1 MLLRRDRPHGSNLT
15 LLAGKTVL
23 FLVSEDWY
31 FWSHRLPFAKAARD
45 AGARVVVA
53 ASMASFVDR
62 IRDEG
67 FEPVHIP
74 FDRAGSN
81 PLRDL
86 RTLWLIAR
94 AYRAYRPDLVHHIAL
109 KPVLY
114 GSLAAALTGVPRFV
128 NALAGMGFLIISDS
142 LFARVFRPIV
152 RFCLRAA
159 GNRKNCR
166 ILVQNDNDR
175 ALLESGVGVASEHIV
190 VIRGSG
196 VDISAFAP
204 TPEPAGPPIALCVS
218 RMLWDKGIGELVEAA
233 ELLRT
238 NGSSIKVRL
247 VGPTDVNPS
256 GITQTQLEAWKAA
269 GVVEVAGHSDDIA
282 GEYARAHIAVLPSY
296 REGLPKS
303 LLEAAACARP
313 IVATD
318 VPGCR
323 DICRH
328 QETGLLVPRHS
339 VTQLAEALQI
349 LADSATLR
357 RQYGQA
363 ARRLAVERFADSIV
377 TAETL
382 GLYEQLLAQ

>member
-1 MLLRRDRPHGSNLT
+1 LT
-15 LLAGKTVL
+15 KSFLGGKTVL

-31 FWSHRLPFAKAARD
+31 FWSHRLPFARAARD
-45 AGARVVVA
+45 AGARVIVA
-53 ASMASFVDR
+53 ANMANFTDR

-86 RTLWLIAR
+86 RTLWLIGR
-94 AYRAYRPDLVHHIAL
+94 AYRSYRPDLVHHIAL

-114 GSLAAALTGVPRFV
+114 GSLAAALTGVPRCV

-152 RFCLRAA
+152 RLCLRAA
-159 GNRKNCR
+159 GNRKNYR

-175 ALLESGVGVASEHIV
+175 ALLETGVGVVPEHIV

-204 TPEPAGPPIALCVS
+204 TPEPTGSPIALCVS

-233 ELLRT
+233 HLLKT
-238 NGSSIKVRL
+238 NGSPIKIRL

-256 GITQTQLEAWKAA
+256 GIAQTQLDAWKAA
-269 GVVEVAGHSDDIA
+269 GVVEVGGYSQDIA

-303 LLEAAACARP
+303 LLEAAACGRP

-328 QETGLLVPRHS
+328 QETGLLVPPHS
-339 VTQLAEALQI
+339 VTQLADALQV
-349 LADSATLR
+349 LADNPALR
-357 RQYGQA
+357 RQYGEA
-363 ARRLAVERFADSIV
+363 ARRLAVNRFAESIV
-377 TAETL
+377 TGETL
-382 GLYEQLLAQ
+382 KLYEQLFEH

>member
-1 MLLRRDRPHGSNLT
+1 LT
-15 LLAGKTVL
+15 TSFLGGKTVL

-31 FWSHRLPFAKAARD
+31 FWSHRLPVARAARD
-45 AGARVVVA
+45 AGARVVVGA
-53 ASMASFVDR
+53 NMADFTDR
-62 IRDEG
+62 IRGEG

-86 RTLWLIAR
+86 RTLWLVSR
-94 AYRAYRPDLVHHIAL
+94 AYRSYRPDLVHHIAL

-114 GSLAAALTGVPRFV
+114 GSLAAALTGVPRCV
-128 NALAGMGFLIISDS
+128 NVLAGMGFLIISDS
-142 LFARVFRPIV
+142 LFARIFRPIV

-175 ALLESGVGVASEHIV
+175 ALLETGVGVVPEHIV
-190 VIRGSG
+190 VVRGSG

-204 TPEPAGPPIALCVS
+204 TPEPSGSPTALCVS

-233 ELLRT
+233 QLLKT
-238 NGSSIKVRL
+238 NGSPIKIRL
-247 VGPTDVNPS
+247 VGPTDANPS
-256 GITQTQLEAWKAA
+256 GIPQTQLDAWKAA
-269 GVVEVAGHSDDIA
+269 GVVEVVGYSDDIA

-303 LLEAAACARP
+303 LLEAAACGRP

-339 VTQLAEALQI
+339 VTQLADALQV
-349 LADSATLR
+349 LADNPALR
-357 RQYGQA
+357 RQYGDA
-363 ARRLAVERFADSIV
+363 ARRLAVECFAEPIV
-377 TAETL
+377 TGETL
-382 GLYEQLLAQ
+382 KLYEQLFEH